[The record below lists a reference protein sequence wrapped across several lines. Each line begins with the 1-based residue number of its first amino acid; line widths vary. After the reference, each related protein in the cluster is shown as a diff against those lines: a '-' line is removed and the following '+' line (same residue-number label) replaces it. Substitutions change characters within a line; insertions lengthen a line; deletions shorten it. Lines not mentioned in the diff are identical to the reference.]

1 MINAE
6 VLHENYFGRKSKA
19 YSGYCSGHI
28 PCILDS
34 CFFVKDVAVT
44 EFYTY
49 SYKEGEITSYSWHNY
64 FNVVSDIIF
73 ALVILLLLAQNVIC
87 IAMKIRTGEKI
98 AKKVLISCLTAAACT
113 VIILLGDIMV
123 NGLYTKDDYNPEY
136 YEFTDGNHTI
146 VIEEK
151 SFLLYG
157 GGTVYQIKSNE
168 EAVVIGKIRT
178 DDGGRNNGDYEIEWF
193 GDRVEITYNTFAS
206 EGDKV
211 TEVAEFK

>member
-1 MINAE
+1 MKIISAE
-6 VLHENYFGRKSKA
+6 KVKL
-19 YSGYCSGHI
+19 I
-28 PCILDS
+28 PVIALVIS
-34 CFFVKDVAVT
+34 LVFLTVAFLVKDVAVT

-49 SYKEGEITSYSWHNY
+49 SYKEGKITVHSWHDY
-64 FNVVSDIIF
+64 FNAALYIIF
-73 ALVILLLLAQNVIC
+73 ALVILLLLVQNVIC
-87 IAMKIRTGEKI
+87 IAMKIRTGERI

-168 EAVVIGKIRT
+168 EAVVIGKIGT

-193 GDRVEITYNTFAS
+193 DDRVEITYDTFAS
-206 EGDKV
+206 EGDKA
-211 TEVAEFK
+211 TEVAEFE

>member
-1 MINAE
+1 MKIISAE
-6 VLHENYFGRKSKA
+6 KVKL
-19 YSGYCSGHI
+19 I
-28 PCILDS
+28 PVIALVIS
-34 CFFVKDVAVT
+34 LVFLTVAFLVKDVAVT

-49 SYKEGEITSYSWHNY
+49 SYKEGKITVHSWHDY

-73 ALVILLLLAQNVIC
+73 TLVILLLLAQNVIC
-87 IAMKIRTGEKI
+87 IAMKIRTGERI
-98 AKKVLISCLTAAACT
+98 AKKVLISCLTAAACA

-168 EAVVIGKIRT
+168 EAVVIGKIGT
-178 DDGGRNNGDYEIEWF
+178 DDGGRNNGAYEIEWF
-193 GDRVEITYNTFAS
+193 DDRVEITYNTFAS
-206 EGDKV
+206 EGDKA
-211 TEVAEFK
+211 TEVAEFE